1 MHKILSGN
9 GKNIGTWLAQSDDNF
24 ISVLDTLI
32 KLADSDITLKGYA
45 TPATDEPASPT
56 ENDCYLVIETGTIW
70 ELSAT
75 ENEII
80 RYDGSGWE
88 ILPYK
93 ITELQAELSGDVIVT
108 ETENFTFGSAHKNNI
123 VRVSNVYN
131 IYVTIPND
139 TTHDFP
145 VGTRGKLRQAGAGT
159 VVVQAEESES
169 ETVTLNAYNNG
180 LSTEGQFAD
189 VDILKVGANEWDV
202 MGGVPFEIAMD
213 TINLRNMNLPADEI
227 DERLEYHANR
237 IEEVD
242 EGLREAF
249 VFENYG
255 ANAIDIRGNEN
266 PTAASA
272 DARQTLKDNYVL
284 VTYNPGFSE

>member
-9 GKNIGTWLAQSDDNF
+9 GKNIGTLLAQSDDNF
-24 ISVLDTLI
+24 IEVLNTLI
-32 KLADSDITLKGYA
+32 KLANSDLTLKGYA
-45 TPATDEPASPT
+45 TPTTDEPASPT

-88 ILPYK
+88 LLPYK

-131 IYVTIPND
+131 IYVTVPND
-139 TTHDFP
+139 TTYNHA
-145 VGTRGKLRQAGAGT
+145 VGTRGKLRQAGTGR
-159 VVVQAEESES
+159 VVVQAEESET

-189 VDILKVGANEWDV
+189 VEILKVGANEWDV
-202 MGGVPFEIAMD
+202 VGGVPYEIPMD
-213 TINLRNMNLPADEI
+213 TLDLRNMNLTAAQI
-227 DERLEYHANR
+227 DERLIYHADLGTNNTSM
-237 IEEVD
+237 D
-242 EGLREAF
+242 L
-249 VFENYG
+249 
-255 ANAIDIRGNEN
+255 RGNED

-272 DARQTLKDNYVL
+272 DARQTLYDNYVL
-284 VTYNPGFSE
+284 ITYNPGFSG